1 MAAVAS
7 GVQALLSG
15 IAKAEPTFGGK
26 ALGAAESVVAAQDTI
41 AAASRP
47 VSNRAGRPER
57 PQRLQQGHWLRRQS
71 CGRIDPAPTG
81 ATAVPRPEAACAGL
95 AVP

>member
-1 MAAVAS
+1 MAS

-15 IAKAEPTFGGK
+15 IANAEPTFGGK
-26 ALGAAESVVAAQDTI
+26 ALGAGEFAVAAQDTI

-57 PQRLQQGHWLRRQS
+57 PHRLQQGHWLRRQS

-81 ATAVPRPEAACAGL
+81 ATAASIPRPEAACAGL

>member
-1 MAAVAS
+1 MAS

-26 ALGAAESVVAAQDTI
+26 ALGAGDSAVAAQDTI

-57 PQRLQQGHWLRRQS
+57 PHRLQQGHWLRRQS

-81 ATAVPRPEAACAGL
+81 ATAASIPRPEAACAGL